1 MSDFMAP
8 RINLEEFLLTEK
20 ERVSL
25 ESPIYKGF
33 SFLVDI
39 LVESDSWERGPVPGQ
54 ISFEYSPQSHL
65 IENYLSLEDEDL
77 EPVGKMDIK
86 ISLQPVNVVL
96 DLRATLGKNF
106 LNNRDRH
113 LEVIVSSKSTGRST
127 NACIV
132 GSGSTKDAPITDD
145 CASFILWALSGFM
158 SPPYSLIM
166 AIIEVT
172 DSEEYDNFRARRLDN
187 LQNRRL
193 LRLRTELLR
202 QTEIERR
209 RNFEYSLEVNISRL
223 IGMTWAELA
232 QEHRDSGVP
241 NDRLGEE
248 LYRYRENLLSPMI
261 DDNDLFLNL

>member
-1 MSDFMAP
+1 
-8 RINLEEFLLTEK
+8 
-20 ERVSL
+20 
-25 ESPIYKGF
+25 
-33 SFLVDI
+33 
-39 LVESDSWERGPVPGQ
+39 
-54 ISFEYSPQSHL
+54 
-65 IENYLSLEDEDL
+65 
-77 EPVGKMDIK
+77 
-86 ISLQPVNVVL
+86 
-96 DLRATLGKNF
+96 
-106 LNNRDRH
+106 
-113 LEVIVSSKSTGRST
+113 
-127 NACIV
+127 
-132 GSGSTKDAPITDD
+132 
-145 CASFILWALSGFM
+145 
-158 SPPYSLIM
+158 M